1 MKIRAITGFFLTLLA
16 AAPSADAVCEL
27 SATEIF
33 QKAAPAVVYISTVGI
48 DPYRSQDRFS
58 VSIGSGFFIRE
69 NGLILTN
76 AHVVYGQRVI
86 AVTPDDGRMVRAEL
100 VGMDPL
106 IDLAVLS
113 IRSTGASYPAVRTAD
128 AGKLQVGQPVA
139 AIGNPFGLEQTL
151 TVGIVSGINR
161 LLDAAPLS
169 MKLPLIQTDA
179 AINPGNSGG
188 PLLNMCGEVIGINS
202 AVVGGAENIG
212 FAVPINIA
220 LSAMRQ
226 ILEHGRVIRPWLGVN
241 GKLVDESLRD
251 IVNIPLENGFLIETV
266 EPDSPADKA
275 GVRGGTFPVIL
286 AGMEFIFG
294 GDIIVEAN
302 GKPLLDQDSYYQLIA
317 SLKIGQTVNLTLFHE
332 RTLREVTVRV
342 EERPV
347 LPGDFQWDLQP
358 SGGWK

>member
-1 MKIRAITGFFLTLLA
+1 MKKTALTGWLAALLA
-16 AAPSADAVCEL
+16 AVVTVPAPADAACEL
-27 SATEIF
+27 TAAEVF
-33 QKAAPAVVYISTVGI
+33 QKTAPAVVYISTVVI
-48 DPYRSQDRFS
+48 DPYRSQDRFN

-76 AHVVYGQRVI
+76 AHVVYGQRAI

-100 VGMDPL
+100 VGVDPL
-106 IDLAVLS
+106 IDLAVLRVRPS
-113 IRSTGASYPAVRTAD
+113 GKTYPVVRTGD
-128 AGKLQVGQPVA
+128 AGRLQVGEHVA

-161 LLDAAPLS
+161 LLGAAPLS

-188 PLLNMCGEVIGINS
+188 PLLNMCGEVIGINT

-212 FAVPINIA
+212 FALPINIA
-220 LSAMRQ
+220 LSAVRQ

-266 EPDSPADKA
+266 EPDSPAAKA

-302 GKPLLDQDSYYQLIA
+302 GKPLLDEDSYYQLIA
-317 SLKIGQTVNLTLFHE
+317 SLKIGQAVTLTLFHE
-332 RTLREVTVRV
+332 RTLREVTVQV
-342 EERPV
+342 EERPA
-347 LPGDFQWDLQP
+347 LPGDFQWDLLP
-358 SGGWK
+358 N